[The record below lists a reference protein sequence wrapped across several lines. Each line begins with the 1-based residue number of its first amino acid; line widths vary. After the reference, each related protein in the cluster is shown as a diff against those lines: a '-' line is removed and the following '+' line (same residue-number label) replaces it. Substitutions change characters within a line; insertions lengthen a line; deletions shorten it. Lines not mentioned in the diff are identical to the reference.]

1 MTKKL
6 LLASFII
13 LIIPSIFYGE
23 ETQGLAVDY
32 VTRIQDEISADISKL
47 RASLETELEGIKLD
61 SSDIARRTQELEV
74 LSERASDDMAA
85 WEYTPEQKQ
94 LHTHILSELVTA
106 YSAYGALLQSPS
118 P

>member
-85 WEYTPEQKQ
+85 WE
-94 LHTHILSELVTA
+94 
-106 YSAYGALLQSPS
+106 
-118 P
+118 